1 MKEVS
6 IECHVI
12 DGQHCHH
19 CALLSN
25 SACFFVSFLALGCG
39 TAFDFHKQKDYLFL
53 VGTEEGKVHVCSKA
67 YTSHFID
74 TMDAHNMAVYK
85 VSPSFISIVMLAEHR
100 PNCQPPQ
107 SLHETTQTQILLL

>member
-1 MKEVS
+1 M
-6 IECHVI
+6 
-12 DGQHCHH
+12 
-19 CALLSN
+19 
-25 SACFFVSFLALGCG
+25 FFVSFLAVGCG

-85 VSPSFISIVMLAEHR
+85 VSPSFVSIIMLAEHH
-100 PNCQPPQ
+100 PVTP
-107 SLHETTQTQILLL
+107 TFIT